1 MKVDNFTLEQF
12 TCPAKYDLRINRGLV
27 PLRRKPS
34 LSFGSVVHSALAVWY
49 RTGDIEKAFATVLL
63 HWPEV
68 MPSDDFRTRD
78 YALKVLDAYRKEY
91 PKESWKLLE
100 GSEGPI
106 VEQAFTIP
114 TGYYLDCQSVNCT
127 SALFAVDPALAICPH
142 CSLPREPVEYGGII
156 DAAIDF
162 AGTIY
167 VLDHKTT
174 TVLGKDDSTYY
185 FMQYKPDNQMTGYI
199 WGLNRLT
206 NRRVGGAMIN
216 ALGLYKSGEVKFKRH
231 LTARN
236 QFEID
241 EWLKGVVARCND
253 IKRAERSG
261 EWRMETSKCMNYGQ
275 CEYHSVHVLNDPVSR
290 QQRLEQDYVVS
301 PWNYEDRDD

>member
-12 TCPAKYDLRINRGLV
+12 TCPAKYDLRIRRGLV

-34 LSFGSVVHSALAVWY
+34 LSFGSVIHSGLAEWY
-49 RTGDIEKAFATVLL
+49 RTGDFEKALKTILI

-78 YALKVLDAYRKEY
+78 YALKVLGNYIREY

-114 TGYYLDCQSVNCT
+114 TGFYLECQECSILGYASEEDVTRGMCSNCGNP
-127 SALFAVDPALAICPH
+127 L
-142 CSLPREPVEYGGII
+142 EPVEYGGII
-156 DAAIDF
+156 DAAIEF
-162 AGTIY
+162 AGTVY

-174 TVLGKDDSTYY
+174 TVLGKDESTYY
-185 FMQYKPDNQMTGYI
+185 FQQYKPDNQMTGYI
-199 WGLNRLT
+199 WGLGRLT

-216 ALGLYKSGEVKFKRH
+216 ALGLYKSGETKFKRH

-241 EWLKGVVARCND
+241 EWLKGVLARCNE
-253 IKRAERSG
+253 IKRCERTG
-261 EWRMETSKCMNYGQ
+261 VWRLETSKCMNYGM

-290 QQRLEQDYVVS
+290 ESRLSQDYIVS